1 MLKTKRTFIRPIEPA
16 DAVQIFSYRSDAGA
30 NKYQGWIPKS
40 LEEVDAFI
48 AKNQADF
55 NTPDTWFQLVIIE
68 KESQKIIGDIG
79 VHFLHDGSQS
89 EIGCTINKVFQNK
102 GFATEALSAIIE
114 YLFTTLKKH
123 RIVAS
128 IDPKNT
134 NSISLVKRLGF
145 RKEAHHIQSLFIN
158 GEWVDDVIYAILN
171 DEWQ

>member
-1 MLKTKRTFIRPIEPA
+1 MLKTKRTFIRPIEPS

-48 AKNQADF
+48 AKNPADF
-55 NTPDTWFQLVIIE
+55 NTPDTWFQMVIIE

-79 VHFLHDGSQS
+79 VHFLHDGMQC

-114 YLFTTLKKH
+114 FLFTTLEKH